1 MKSLQLIFLFL
12 LIINRN
18 TFSQDYAQFVDPF
31 IGTDYH
37 GHTYPGA
44 TVPFGMVQLSPD
56 NGRNGWDWSSGYHYS
71 DSIIV
76 GFSHTH
82 LSGTG
87 IGDLY
92 DIQFMP
98 ATFSS
103 KLSDEEIVKQK
114 FISKFNHKNE
124 KASTG
129 YYSVLLKDFNIT
141 SELTAALRSGLQKH
155 TFNNDGNEFVQLDLA
170 YSKNW
175 DDPTETFIKIIDDHT
190 VCGYRYSTGWA
201 KDQRVYFYAQF
212 SKPFDKSFLIQDS
225 IYFKTL
231 NEVKGKTTRAIFQ
244 FDLKTNSELLVKTGI
259 SSVSIDNAKLNLA
272 SDIMDWNFDKVKN
285 SAIEKWNRELSK
297 IEVKS
302 SNNSYLK
309 TFYTSLYRSML
320 APIVFSDVNGE
331 YKGADGKIQIANDYT
346 KYSIFSLWDT
356 FRAEHPLFTIIH
368 PDRVNDMINSMLS
381 HYNECGLLPV
391 WELLGNET
399 GTMIGYHSIPVI
411 ADAILK
417 GFNGFDVNLAYDA
430 MKKSAMQDHLGL
442 SSYKKLGYVAD
453 DQEVESV
460 SKTLEY
466 SYDDWCIAQIAK
478 YLGKHED
485 YKLFSIRAE
494 FYRNL
499 FDPSTNF
506 LRAKLSDGKWKLP
519 FNPRSSEH
527 RNNEYTEG
535 NAWQYSWF
543 VPQDVEGLVNLFGS
557 KEKFIE
563 KLDSLFTIE
572 SKLEGENPSSDIS
585 GMIGQYA
592 HGNEPSQHIAYMY
605 SFVGQSWKTQVRVNQ
620 ILKTLY
626 DDSPSGLCGNE
637 DCGQMSAWYIFSA
650 LGFYPFNPADQNYV
664 IGSPLF
670 DKATVNLENGN
681 QFIVKANNVSDNN
694 IYINSAQ
701 LNGKELT
708 RSFITHKEIMDGGL
722 LEFEMSDKPNE
733 ELWSSSVS
741 FPPSTTEIKS
751 NDRINKNEY
760 AEKVKQE
767 FLHSW
772 NAYKKYAWGQD
783 QLKPLSKTYRNWYH
797 ESLLMT
803 PVDAF
808 DTMVLM
814 GLKEES
820 EETKKLILEKLNFSK
835 NISVQNFEI
844 TIRLLGGLISAY
856 QLDGDKR
863 FLDLAEDL
871 GNRLLPVFNSKTG
884 MPYRYINLQN
894 GELRDSINNP
904 AEIGTLMLEFGML
917 SKLTGNNDFY
927 NKAKIA
933 ISEVFKRR
941 SKIGLV
947 GTQINVET
955 GEWTNTDSHISG
967 MIDSYYEYLIK
978 AYLLFGDEDFKTM
991 YDESIHAVNK
1001 HLLDSA
1007 YTGIW
1012 YAHADMNTG
1021 EKTQTVFGALDAF
1034 MPGMLVLGDDLKTAE
1049 QIQESCYKMWTHF
1062 GIEPEEMNY
1071 KTFEITAPYY
1081 ILRPENIES
1090 AFYLYRKTKNPKYL
1104 QMGKSFFDSIIYYCK
1119 VDEGY
1124 ASLKNIMS
1132 KEKMDSM
1139 ESFYLAETLKYL
1151 YLIFAPEE
1159 TLDLQE
1165 YIFNTEAHPF
1175 KKLSNQNE

>member
-1 MKSLQLIFLFL
+1 MKTIQFIFFALFL
-12 LIINRN
+12 ITQINY
-18 TFSQDYAQFVDPF
+18 SQDFTQYIDPF

-37 GHTYPGA
+37 GHTFPGA

-56 NGRNGWDWSSGYHYS
+56 NGRSGWDWSSGYHYS
-71 DSIIV
+71 DSLIV

-87 IGDLY
+87 IGDLC

-98 ATFSS
+98 ASFPN
-103 KLSDEEIVKQK
+103 KFPAEELLKQK
-114 FISKFNHKNE
+114 FISKFDHKNE
-124 KASTG
+124 KASIG
-129 YYSVLLKDFNIT
+129 YYSVFLKDYNIT
-141 SELTAALRSGLQKH
+141 TELTGALRSGLQKH
-155 TFNNDGNEFVQLDLA
+155 TFKKSGKEFVQLDLA

-175 DDPTETFIKIIDDHT
+175 DRPTDTFIKIVDDHT
-190 VCGYRYSTGWA
+190 ICGYRYSTGWA

-212 SKPFDKSFLIQDS
+212 SKPIAKSFLIQDS
-225 IYFKTL
+225 VYLKNIK
-231 NEVKGKTTRAIFQ
+231 EIKGKYSRAIFQ
-244 FDLKTNSELLVKTGI
+244 FDLKTNSELLIKTGI
-259 SSVSIDNAKLNLA
+259 SSVSFENAKLNLEN
-272 SDIMDWNFDKVKN
+272 DIKDWTFDKVKN
-285 SAIEKWNRELSK
+285 SAIEQWNKELSK
-297 IEVKS
+297 IEIKS
-302 SNNSYLK
+302 SNKNYLK
-309 TFYTSLYRSML
+309 TFYTALYRSML

-331 YKGADGKIQIANDYT
+331 YKGADGKIHQAKDYT

-356 FRAEHPLFTIIH
+356 FRAEHPFFTLTQT
-368 PDRVNDMINSMLS
+368 DKVDDMINSMLS
-381 HYNECGLLPV
+381 HYTEHGLLPV

-399 GTMIGYHSIPVI
+399 GTMIGYHAIPVI

-466 SYDDWCIAQIAK
+466 AYDDWSISQVAK
-478 YLGKHED
+478 FLGKEED
-485 YKLFSIRAE
+485 YKYFSNRAE
-494 FYRNL
+494 YYRNL
-499 FDPSTNF
+499 FDPTTNF
-506 LRAKLSDGKWKLP
+506 MRAKLSDGKWKSP

-543 VPQDVEGLVNLFGS
+543 VPQDVEGLISVFGG
-557 KEKFIE
+557 KEKFTQ
-563 KLDSLFTIE
+563 KLDSLFSID
-572 SKLEGENPSSDIS
+572 SKLDGENPSSDIS

-592 HGNEPSQHIAYMY
+592 HGNEPSQHISYLY
-605 SFVGQSWKTQVRVNQ
+605 NFVGQPWKTQQKVHQ
-620 ILKTLY
+620 ILTTLY
-626 DDSPSGLCGNE
+626 NDSPSGLCGNE
-637 DCGQMSAWYIFSA
+637 DCGQMSAWYIFTA

-670 DKATVNLENGN
+670 DEAIINLSDGKK
-681 QFIVKANNVSDNN
+681 FIIKANNLSDKN
-694 IYINSAQ
+694 IYINSAK

-708 RSFITHKEIMDGGL
+708 KSFITHKEIINGGL
-722 LEFEMSDKPNE
+722 LEFEMSNQPDKNLWTNNE
-733 ELWSSSVS
+733 S
-741 FPPSTTEIKS
+741 FPPSTTTITNVEKIDKKKYS
-751 NDRINKNEY
+751 
-760 AEKVKQE
+760 EKVKE
-767 FLHSW
+767 AFKHAW
-772 NAYKKYAWGQD
+772 NAYKKYAWEQD
-783 QLKPLSKTYRNWYH
+783 QPKPLSKTFRNWYG

-820 EETKKLILEKLNFSK
+820 EQAKKLIFEKLNFNK
-835 NISVQNFEI
+835 NISVQNFEV

-884 MPYRYINLQN
+884 MPYRYVNLQN
-894 GELRDSINNP
+894 GEFRDSINNP

-917 SKLTGNNDFY
+917 GKLSGNNEFY
-927 NKAKIA
+927 DKAKDA
-933 ISEVFKRR
+933 ITEVYNRR

-978 AYLLFGDEDFKTM
+978 AYLLFGDEDFKRM
-991 YDESIHAVNK
+991 YDESINSVNK
-1001 HLLDSA
+1001 YLLDSVE
-1007 YTGIW
+1007 TGLW

-1021 EKTQTVFGALDAF
+1021 VKTQTVFGSLDAF
-1034 MPGMLVLGDDLKTAE
+1034 MPAMLLLGDDLETAE
-1049 QIQESCYKMWTHF
+1049 KIQESCYKMWNHF
-1062 GIEPEEMNY
+1062 GIEPEELNY
-1071 KTFEITAPYY
+1071 KTFEVTAPYY

-1104 QMGKSFFDSIIYYCK
+1104 EMGKVFFDSIEKYCK
-1119 VDEGY
+1119 VDVGY
-1124 ASLKNIMS
+1124 ASLKSVMS

-1139 ESFYLAETLKYL
+1139 ESFFLAETLKYL

-1159 TLDLQE
+1159 TLDLNKFV
-1165 YIFNTEAHPF
+1165 FNTEAHPF
-1175 KKLSNQNE
+1175 KIMSK